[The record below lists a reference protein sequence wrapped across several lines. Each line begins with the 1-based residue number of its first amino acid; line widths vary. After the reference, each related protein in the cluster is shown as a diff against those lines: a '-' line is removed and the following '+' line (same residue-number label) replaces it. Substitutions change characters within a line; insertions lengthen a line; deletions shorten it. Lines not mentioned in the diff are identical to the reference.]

1 MSFKKLW
8 HKSYASD
15 VPVEI
20 NLEKITMAE
29 VLTRTANKYPER
41 VAFIYMGKKIT
52 FRQLEKL
59 VNRFTR
65 ALIDMGVKQGD
76 IVAMLLPNIPQI
88 IIANHAAYRAG
99 AVTAMNNPLY
109 TERELTYQVKDS
121 DATVLVTLDLLLPR
135 VLKIRAKQKSRPS
148 SPAISATIY
157 LFPRSNSSPML
168 KRKCSEKWNRS
179 RTFTNLWILLLST
192 LIRRWETRLN
202 GMHWPLSFI
211 PGEQRVSARVLC

>member
-1 MSFKKLW
+1 
-8 HKSYASD
+8 
-15 VPVEI
+15 
-20 NLEKITMAE
+20 MAE

-65 ALIDMGVKQGD
+65 ALIDIGV
-76 IVAMLLPNIPQI
+76 IRRHCAMLLPNIPQI

-109 TERELTYQVKDS
+109 TERELTYQVNDS

-135 VLKIRAKQKSRPS
+135 CSRSRAKRKSRPYHL
-148 SPAISATIY
+148 PHQ
-157 LFPRSNSSPML
+157 R
-168 KRKCSEKWNRS
+168 
-179 RTFTNLWILLLST
+179 LST
-192 LIRRWETRLN
+192 LPKKQLF
-202 GMHWPLSFI
+202 P
-211 PGEQRVSARVLC
+211 C